1 LKEEKNNVTT
11 IREKNIMNNLLTNKT
26 FLIFNK
32 FILYFLAGFIL
43 SIPIATKAVADNE
56 NIFLKGWHAMTN
68 NHQERQI
75 IRLIT
80 ETSNDKDVMAVAWS
94 PDGKSIATA
103 GQQPES
109 VVIWDSATLS
119 ILQQL
124 DQGTK
129 GWGGDNITFSPD
141 GKYLASGLKIVN
153 LWKVAGWT
161 QQTTLIAPHI
171 TPGIPQDAGIKSLRF
186 SPDGKMLVV
195 AYTGDKEI
203 VIAYRVADG
212 RIAWTYEPQ
221 RIMIT
226 TPLVF
231 TPNGKRVILG
241 IKEYGG
247 EDVNFRDTY
256 RILLLDAASGKL
268 LRSID
273 DIHVMEPTALAISW
287 DGKWVATGTRTGDG
301 EQDSQ
306 NIIIENKDPV
316 RIWDLA
322 TGKLVKEF
330 PVHSRI
336 QSLAFSRDG
345 KYLFGSKNDF
355 KTYLTMAVWDAAS
368 GKLVQEIRNNATPM
382 NMAVS
387 PDGKRLA
394 AACQH
399 RLSVYEIKTG
409 K

>member
-1 LKEEKNNVTT
+1 MEGGMSEIKRTQ
-11 IREKNIMNNLLTNKT
+11 MNPNRNCWL
-26 FLIFNK
+26 K
-32 FILYFLAGFIL
+32 FILYFLAVLIL
-43 SIPIATKAVADNE
+43 CTPIATKAVADNE

-68 NHQERQI
+68 NYQERQI
-75 IRLIT
+75 IKLIT
-80 ETSNDKDVMAVAWS
+80 ETLNDKDVKGVAWS
-94 PDGKSIATA
+94 PDGKLLATA
-103 GQQPES
+103 GELPES
-109 VVIWDSATLS
+109 VVIWDSDTLS
-119 ILQQL
+119 IRRQL
-124 DQGTK
+124 DQGSR
-129 GWGGDNITFSPD
+129 GDGYDNITFSPD
-141 GKYLASGLKIVN
+141 GKYLASGLKTVN
-153 LWKVAGWT
+153 LWKVAGWSL
-161 QQTTLIAPHI
+161 QTTLIAPHI

-195 AYTGDKEI
+195 AYNGDKRS
-203 VIAYRVADG
+203 VIAYRIADG
-212 RIAWTYEPQ
+212 KIAWTYDPQ
-221 RIMIT
+221 GITFRIT

-231 TPNGKRVILG
+231 TPDGKRVIMG
-241 IKEYGG
+241 IYE
-247 EDVNFRDTY
+247 FRGKGDNRREVY
-256 RILLLDAASGKL
+256 KILLLDATSGEV

-287 DGKWVATGTRTGDG
+287 NGKWVATGTRTGDG

-306 NIIIENKDPV
+306 NNIIENKDPV

-355 KTYLTMAVWDAAS
+355 KTYLTMAVWDIAS
-368 GKLVQEIRNNATPM
+368 GKMVQEIRNNATPM

-399 RLSVYEIKTG
+399 RLSVYEIKAG
-409 K
+409 N